1 MNQAA
6 IFGADVE
13 RGCSSALG
21 RPASLWAGSEGG
33 GLREYTDPGGWL
45 VSVLTGVTVC
55 MGRLLTGRC
64 LRNPQWGF
72 LLGWVATEPRLPG
85 LSVDEMGCH

>member
-6 IFGADVE
+6 ISGAKVE
-13 RGCSSALG
+13 KGRSSALG

-55 MGRLLTGRC
+55 MGRLLTWQV
-64 LRNPQWGF
+64 PEKPSVGF
-72 LLGWVATEPRLPG
+72 PAG
-85 LSVDEMGCH
+85 MGGHRAQAAWAVSR

>member
-6 IFGADVE
+6 ISGADVE
-13 RGCSSALG
+13 RGRSSALG

-33 GLREYTDPGGWL
+33 GLREYTGPGGWL

-64 LRNPQWGF
+64 LRNPLGF
-72 LLGWVATEPRLPG
+72 PAG
-85 LSVDEMGCH
+85 MGGHRAQAAWAVSR